1 MNTHTNVHLY
11 CNIYQS
17 IELGIACHFIKHN
30 IMSDKE
36 SALHLYHRITILW
49 PLHLTIH
56 KYT

>member
-11 CNIYQS
+11 CNIIYQS

-36 SALHLYHRITILW
+36 SALH
-49 PLHLTIH
+49 
-56 KYT
+56 